1 MLTPR
6 KVNSMPKAQNASE
19 ERRIEEFQSEKQRN
33 QENNSRKIKLKES
46 HNMEVEEH
54 ENHPIMIQMK
64 VNFQLKYAD
73 RTKARMCLLFESSL
87 N

>member
-33 QENNSRKIKLKES
+33 QENDSRKIKLKES
-46 HNMEVEEH
+46 HNMELEEH
-54 ENHPIMIQMK
+54 EK
-64 VNFQLKYAD
+64 
-73 RTKARMCLLFESSL
+73 SSY
-87 N
+87 NNPEREFSKHVAENGPKDQFDETAKI